1 MHMSLVQLETAKCLQ
16 FCGRQNNFNVTVS
29 RFMSLF
35 TLCLYLNNEGCL
47 RAEHTSEE
55 LGGGQRGCSD
65 ICKSEMLWYLVLKSL
80 NLYKLTAKIERF
92 LFGKLVQIEE
102 WVDSFLGGGVRQQ
115 NSNKKVK
122 YISCA
127 CDLHFK
133 LSVKEN
139 CRGLQCF
146 CVQFL
151 TPFVP
156 PYSSN
161 CWTVHRCSQDTR
173 FALFFFFS
181 LCWCVCFRLNFVWSI
196 C

>member
-1 MHMSLVQLETAKCLQ
+1 MHTSLVQLETAKCLQ

-35 TLCLYLNNEGCL
+35 TLCLYLNEGCL

-102 WVDSFLGGGVRQQ
+102 WVDSFWGGGEWDSRTAIKKWNTYLVLVICT
-115 NSNKKVK
+115 SNYLWKKTVGD
-122 YISCA
+122 SSA
-127 CDLHFK
+127 
-133 LSVKEN
+133 
-139 CRGLQCF
+139 
-146 CVQFL
+146 
-151 TPFVP
+151 FV
-156 PYSSN
+156 
-161 CWTVHRCSQDTR
+161 
-173 FALFFFFS
+173 F
-181 LCWCVCFRLNFVWSI
+181 NF
-196 C
+196 